1 LPAQSVYQSEEK
13 MTSLGKIYSD
23 KETRGGIVVNKGYQV
38 PVDQLYLEPGYNI
51 READEQHVEYFAQ
64 CWESGQPIP
73 ALTVIPDADGKR
85 IKILDGQHRY
95 LGALRAIERGVPI
108 ARIECKDFTGDE
120 ADKIAFMV
128 SSSQGK
134 QLDPLE
140 RAKAYVRL
148 KGFGWTNEEIAKK
161 VGRSVSDVQMH
172 LSLGDVPD
180 AIKQRI
186 NAGQISYA
194 NAVAVAREHGDD
206 AVNVIDAAVEEA
218 KAQGKDKVTAK
229 TLKAKKVKP
238 IDRLIQLLKEADHMV
253 VAEGHVAQET
263 EEFLR
268 LPSAELSEV
277 LAILEKLR

>member
-1 LPAQSVYQSEEK
+1 

-180 AIKQRI
+180 AIKERI

-194 NAVAVAREHGDD
+194 NAVAVTREHGDD

-229 TLKAKKVKP
+229 TIKAKKVKP
-238 IDRLIQLLKEADHMV
+238 IDRLIELLKDADHVRFM
-253 VAEGHVAQET
+253 AGFTMPED
-263 EEFLR
+263 EEFIQI
-268 LPSAELSEV
+268 PVADIAEV
-277 LAILEKLR
+277 MAILEKL

>member
-1 LPAQSVYQSEEK
+1 MKTLS
-13 MTSLGKIYSD
+13 KIYSD
-23 KETRGGIVVNKGYQV
+23 KETRNGIAVNKTYLV
-38 PVDQLYLEPGYNI
+38 PVEQIYLEPGYNI
-51 READEQHVEYFAQ
+51 REANEQHVEYFAQ

-180 AIKQRI
+180 AIKQCI

-238 IDRLIQLLKEADHMV
+238 IDRLIELLKPADHVIIPAGHV
-253 VAEGHVAQET
+253 VAED
-263 EEFLR
+263 EEFIQI
-268 LPSAELSEV
+268 PAADIHEV
-277 LAILEKLR
+277 MAILEKM

>member
-1 LPAQSVYQSEEK
+1 

-253 VAEGHVAQET
+253 VAEGHVAQEA

-277 LAILEKLR
+277 LAILEKL

>member
-1 LPAQSVYQSEEK
+1 

-73 ALTVIPDADGKR
+73 ALTVIPDAGGKR

-218 KAQGKDKVTAK
+218 KAQGKDKV
-229 TLKAKKVKP
+229 
-238 IDRLIQLLKEADHMV
+238 
-253 VAEGHVAQET
+253 
-263 EEFLR
+263 
-268 LPSAELSEV
+268 SA
-277 LAILEKLR
+277 

>member
-1 LPAQSVYQSEEK
+1 MA
-13 MTSLGKIYSD
+13 SLSQRYAN
-23 KETRGGIVVNKGYQV
+23 KETRDGITVNKTYLV

-51 READEQHVEYFAQ
+51 READEQHVEYFSQ
-64 CWESGQPIP
+64 CWESSQPIP

-253 VAEGHVAQET
+253 IAEGNVAQET

-268 LPSAELSEV
+268 LPSAELNEV
-277 LAILEKLR
+277 MAILEKL

>member
-1 LPAQSVYQSEEK
+1 MKTLS
-13 MTSLGKIYSD
+13 KIYSD
-23 KETRGGIVVNKGYQV
+23 KETRNGIAVNKTYLV
-38 PVDQLYLEPGYNI
+38 PVEQIYLEPGYNI

-64 CWESGQPIP
+64 CWESGQPLP
-73 ALTVIPDADGKR
+73 ALTVIPDEKGIR
-85 IKILDGQHRY
+85 ILDGQHRY
-95 LGALRAIERGVPI
+95 LGALRAIERGAPI
-108 ARIECKDFTGDE
+108 VRIECKDFTGGE

-206 AVNVIDAAVEEA
+206 AVNIIDAAVEEA

-229 TLKAKKVKP
+229 TLKAKKIKP

-268 LPSAELSEV
+268 LPSAELNEV
-277 LAILEKLR
+277 LAILEKM